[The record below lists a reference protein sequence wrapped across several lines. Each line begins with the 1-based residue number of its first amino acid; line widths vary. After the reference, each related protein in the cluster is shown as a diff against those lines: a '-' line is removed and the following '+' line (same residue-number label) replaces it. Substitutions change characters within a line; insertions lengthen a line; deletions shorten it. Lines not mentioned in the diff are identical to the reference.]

1 MGVTLRQL
9 RQVLRS
15 GMHDPVE
22 TRLETC
28 ILETW
33 VSLLTSLLT
42 TSLVTILKMRLSMVT
57 PLVTRLWQPSRKCD
71 FRTNLAANR
80 HFAYQFEN
88 AVSVRTTLRTGLCAP
103 AQKVQVSCLPAQKP
117 LILWIPNWIP
127 APWIPVAHGHARKAT
142 APRYRASSGDCTS
155 AMFLP
160 VVGVVTLNRIEG
172 VAFGDP
178 LAVLIAPRGAG
189 AGWPLTNL

>member
-88 AVSVRTTLRTGLCAP
+88 AVSVRTGCAP
-103 AQKVQVSCLPAQKP
+103 AFAHQLRKCGFPVYPRVYQRLVYQFPKVRVS
-117 LILWIPNWIP
+117 WIP
-127 APWIPVAHGHARKAT
+127 AWIPT
-142 APRYRASSGDCTS
+142 C
-155 AMFLP
+155 AMVWP
-160 VVGVVTLNRIEG
+160 VVHQQIMVTPGWPQRPDTG
-172 VAFGDP
+172 PAQG
-178 LAVLIAPRGAG
+178 IAPARCF
-189 AGWPLTNL
+189 PLWLAL